1 MGPAHN
7 SIHWCV
13 MKLARWG
20 YVASAVLLA
29 STLAF
34 TSCDKNKE
42 NKEENKE
49 ENFSYTGKWATVKV
63 MNKSIASDTEKEK
76 TIGTM
81 ISAIDILLDTKIQ
94 GQAAEYKDFV
104 HKAITETVN
113 FAQGIAITVSAEKN
127 TCNVTFSGLKD
138 GANGTWKD
146 ENGKLVLQLNDI
158 PQATLDQLKAE
169 ADKDAKGKIS
179 YAFASSISSK
189 TLTLSKTDEGE
200 LKYKLEPA
208 FVKEAFSAGVPS
220 EKLQALMV
228 ILEAFTGPIGKP
240 VDITFHKVG

>member
-20 YVASAVLLA
+20 YIASAVLLA

-42 NKEENKE
+42 NKEEN
-49 ENFSYTGKWATVKV
+49 FSYTGKWATVKV
-63 MNKSIASDTEKEK
+63 MNQSIASDEEK
-76 TIGTM
+76 TETIKAL
-81 ISAIDILLDTKIQ
+81 ISSIDLLFNSQLQ
-94 GQAAEYKDFV
+94 GKAAEYEEFV

-113 FAQGIAITVSAEKN
+113 FAQGITITVSAESN

-138 GANGTWKD
+138 GANGTWKE
-146 ENGKLVLQLNDI
+146 ENGKLVLQLNEI

-169 ADKDAKGKIS
+169 ADKDAKRKIS
-179 YAFASSISSK
+179 YAFAKSISSK

-220 EKLQALMV
+220 EKMQALMV
-228 ILEAFTGPIGKP
+228 ILEAFTSPIGKS

>member
-7 SIHWCV
+7 SIHWYV

-42 NKEENKE
+42 ENKE

-63 MNKSIASDTEKEK
+63 MNQSIASDEEK
-76 TIGTM
+76 TETIKAL
-81 ISAIDILLDTKIQ
+81 ISSIDLLFNSQLQDK
-94 GQAAEYKDFV
+94 AAEYKDFV

-127 TCNVTFSGLKD
+127 TCNVSFAGLKD
-138 GANGTWKD
+138 GANGTWKE
-146 ENGKLVLQLNDI
+146 ENGKLVLQLNEI

-169 ADKDAKGKIS
+169 ADKNAKGKIS
-179 YAFASSISSK
+179 YAFASSISGN

-208 FVKEAFSAGVPS
+208 FVKKAFSAGVPS
-220 EKLQALMV
+220 EKMQALMG
-228 ILEAFTGPIGKP
+228 ILEAFTGPIAKP
-240 VDITFHKVG
+240 VDITFHKVS

>member
-20 YVASAVLLA
+20 YVASAVLFA

-34 TSCDKNKE
+34 TSCNK

-63 MNKSIASDTEKEK
+63 MDKSIASDKEK
-76 TIGTM
+76 KESIEAL
-81 ISAIDILLDTKIQ
+81 ISAIDLLFNSQLQ
-94 GQAAEYKDFV
+94 GQTAEYKDFV
-104 HKAITETVN
+104 HKAIAETVN
-113 FAQGIAITVSAEKN
+113 FAQGIAITVSAEN
-127 TCNVTFSGLKD
+127 NACNVTFSGLKD
-138 GANGTWKD
+138 GANGTWKE
-146 ENGKLVLQLNDI
+146 ENGKLVLQLNEI

-169 ADKDAKGKIS
+169 ADKDAKRKIS

-189 TLTLSKTDEGE
+189 TLTLSRTNEGE

-208 FVKEAFSAGVPS
+208 FVKEALSAGVPS
-220 EKLQALMV
+220 EKLQALMA
-228 ILEAFTGPIGKP
+228 ILKAFTGPTGKP
-240 VDITFHKVG
+240 VVITFHKVG

>member
-29 STLAF
+29 STLAL
-34 TSCDKNKE
+34 TSCNK

-63 MNKSIASDTEKEK
+63 MDKSIASDKEK
-76 TIGTM
+76 KESIEAL
-81 ISAIDILLDTKIQ
+81 ISAIDLLFNSQLQ

-104 HKAITETVN
+104 HKAVTETVN
-113 FAQGIAITVSAEKN
+113 FAQGIAITVSAEN
-127 TCNVTFSGLKD
+127 NACNVTFSGLKD
-138 GANGTWKD
+138 GANGTWKE
-146 ENGKLVLQLNDI
+146 ENGKLVLQLNEI

-179 YAFASSISSK
+179 YAFAKSISSK
-189 TLTLSKTDEGE
+189 TLTLSRTNEGE

-220 EKLQALMV
+220 EKLQALMT